1 MERGSGRQSI
11 LIVDDQP
18 ANLTSY
24 EVLLEDFDVDL
35 LKATSGNEALALLM
49 KQEVALVLLDVQ
61 MPGMDGFEVA
71 ALMRKSRR
79 TQHIPVIFVTAIS
92 KESKYV
98 FQGYETGAVDYLTKP
113 IEPAIL
119 RAKVRVFLELD
130 SKSRQ
135 LRDSLA
141 KLRQTL
147 EEVDQLREKNDV
159 LLKSVGESILGL
171 DSDGR
176 IMFANP
182 AAEACLCQPGASLLG
197 RPISEFLLVEADL
210 EQPLDWPASAI
221 YQACQRGQGYQ
232 DMDLYAHKGG
242 FVFPIAYTATP
253 ITKPGGEYVGAVLV
267 FKDDTDRKAAE
278 HQLRQLAQY
287 DALTGLA
294 NRSLFSLALVKSL
307 IAADNG
313 HHSLALL
320 FLDLDRF
327 KQVNDTLGHDVGDQL
342 LIEAASRLRRCT
354 RETDLVAR
362 LGGDEFTV
370 ILEAVDARQA
380 AALVAQK
387 ILNAFAAP
395 FQLREHEVFVGASI
409 GIVVYPEVRQDAHG
423 LLRCAD
429 LAMYRAKALGRSRYQ
444 FYTPDL
450 QISLSDNLQLE
461 SRLRRSLEANEIY
474 LEFQPQVSLAD
485 DRLLGFEALV
495 RWLPAGDEAPVSPMR
510 FIPVAEE
517 TGFIVPLGEWVLRH
531 ACRQLKQWQDERLI
545 SSQVRMSVNLSVR
558 QLKENNVY
566 DLVVAALR
574 DTGLPAT
581 CLELEITE
589 SMLVENPEAMGVMLR
604 RIAEL
609 GVSISVDDFG
619 TGYSSLTYLKRL
631 PIDALKIDRSF
642 VKDIGRDKQDEAI
655 ARTIIGM
662 AHSLGLHV
670 IAEGVETAEQL
681 EFLKAHACDAFQGYL
696 FSRPQPA
703 AAVVEL
709 LRREAARIPW

>member
-24 EVLLEDFDVDL
+24 EVLLEEFDVDL
-35 LKATSGNEALALLM
+35 FKATSGNEALALLM

-92 KESKYV
+92 KESQYV
-98 FQGYETGAVDYLTKP
+98 FQGYESGAVDYLTKP

-130 SKSRQ
+130 LKSRQ
-135 LRDSLA
+135 LRDSLDR
-141 KLRQTL
+141 LRQTL

-171 DSDGR
+171 DSEGR

-182 AAEACLCQPGASLLG
+182 AAEACLCLPGASLLG
-197 RPISEFLLVEADL
+197 QPISEFLLIDADL
-210 EQPLDWPASAI
+210 EQPLDWRASAI
-221 YQACQRGQGYQ
+221 YQSCQRGQGYQ
-232 DMDLYAHKGG
+232 DMDLYAHKSG

-313 HHSLALL
+313 QHSLALL

-354 RETDLVAR
+354 RETDTVAR

-370 ILEAVDARQA
+370 ILESGDARQA

-387 ILNAFAAP
+387 ILNAFSAP

-409 GIVVYPEVRQDAHG
+409 GIVIYPEVRQDAHG

-450 QISLSDNLQLE
+450 QVSLSDSLQLE
-461 SRLRRSLEANEIY
+461 SRLRRSLEANELY
-474 LEFQPQVSLAD
+474 LEYQPQVSLAD
-485 DRLLGFEALV
+485 DTLLGFEALA
-495 RWLPAGDEAPVSPMR
+495 RWHPAGDEAPMSPMR

-531 ACRQLKQWQDERLI
+531 ACRQLKQWQDERLL
-545 SSQVRMSVNLSVR
+545 SPQVRMSVNLSVR
-558 QLKENNVY
+558 QLKENVY
-566 DLVVAALR
+566 DLVTSALQE
-574 DTGLPAT
+574 TGLPAS

-604 RIAEL
+604 RIADL
-609 GVSISVDDFG
+609 GVRISIDDFG

-631 PIDALKIDRSF
+631 PIDVLKIDRSF
-642 VKDIGRDKQDEAI
+642 VKDIGHDKQDEAI

-662 AHSLGLHV
+662 AHSLDLHV

-681 EFLKAHACDAFQGYL
+681 DFLKAHACDAFQGYL
-696 FSRPQPA
+696 FSRPLPA
-703 AAVVEL
+703 AAIVEL